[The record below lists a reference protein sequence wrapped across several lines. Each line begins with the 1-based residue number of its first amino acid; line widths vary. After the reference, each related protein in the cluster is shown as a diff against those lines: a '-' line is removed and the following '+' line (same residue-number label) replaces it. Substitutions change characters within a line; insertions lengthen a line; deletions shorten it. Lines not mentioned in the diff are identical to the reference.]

1 MSLKKVTIKS
11 LMEKK
16 QIGEKIVTITAYD
29 YALAKIVDACN
40 FDLILI
46 GDSLAMVMLGYRNT
60 LSVSMDEMIH
70 HTKAVSRAVSNALI
84 VGDMPFLSYK
94 INKTE
99 AVRNAGRFIQEGG
112 AEAVKVEGG
121 TEICPIIMA
130 MKKAD
135 IEVMGHIGLT
145 PQKIYRFGGFMVQGK
160 TIENAKHLLLDAK
173 NLEKAGVF
181 SIVLESIPWQ
191 IAKLI
196 TKEVD
201 IPTIGIGAGSYCDG
215 QILVLHDMLG
225 IFTDFK
231 PKFLKYFGN
240 VRDSIT
246 EALEQYKNEV
256 LNNVYPNKDFSYH
269 YNGDQLDELKEWVEN
284 NDLKKEAAE
293 LSKNRKKLIELN
305 KSNIHS

>member
-1 MSLKKVTIKS
+1 MSLRKVTIKS
-11 LMEKK
+11 IIEKK
-16 QIGEKIVTITAYD
+16 QNGEKIVTITAYD
-29 YALAKIVDACN
+29 YALAKIVDGCDL
-40 FDLILI
+40 DLILL
-46 GDSLAMVMLGYRNT
+46 GDSLAMVMLGYQNT

-94 INKTE
+94 INKKD

-121 TEICPIIMA
+121 TEICTTIKA
-130 MKKAD
+130 MIDAD

-160 TIENAKHLLLDAK
+160 TIENAKRLILDSK
-173 NLEKAGVF
+173 NLQEAGVF

-191 IAKLI
+191 IAELI
-196 TKEVD
+196 TKEID
-201 IPTIGIGAGSYCDG
+201 IPTIGIGAGPYCDG

-246 EALEQYKNEV
+246 EALDQYKNEV
-256 LNNVYPNKDFSYH
+256 LKDIYPNKDYSYD
-269 YNGDQLDELKEWVEN
+269 YVGDQLEDLKEWVEN
-284 NDLKKEAAE
+284 NDLNKEAAE
-293 LSKNRKKLIELN
+293 LCKTMKK
-305 KSNIHS
+305 